1 MGRRANEAR
10 LEEIY
15 DTIEKNPGCRAGW
28 IARLLGLNRSEVTR
42 ALPAMEQ
49 YGYLLAEDD
58 QGQLWPYEKRS
69 KDRG

>member
-1 MGRRANEAR
+1 MGRKANDER

-15 DTIEKNPGCRAGW
+15 DTIERNPGRRAGW

-49 YGYLLAEDD
+49 KGYLLAEDED
-58 QGQLWPYEKRS
+58 GQLWPYDK
-69 KDRG
+69 KNRG